1 MTRIETEGTDFKYFN
16 QRLKGGI
23 PVQPTERK
31 PRADTGKFCTVKV
44 ERGFPEEEA

>member
-1 MTRIETEGTDFKYFN
+1 MMSIEIADTDFKYFN
-16 QRLKGGI
+16 QPLKGGI
-23 PVQPTERK
+23 TVQTTERK